1 MEEVYPVTD
10 VYFLSLTA
18 VWVPPAVSVRKY
30 IPVTECIFPNE
41 LVENLPRSQQSKFN
55 LLEKLSNEKNWSDL
69 FVQRQVGLHLLWL
82 DVKCVEGRKEE
93 KGEEIKG
100 KAIRPFGV
108 EEKSEV
114 LEEVRKV

>member
-1 MEEVYPVTD
+1 M
-10 VYFLSLTA
+10 
-18 VWVPPAVSVRKY
+18 
-30 IPVTECIFPNE
+30 
-41 LVENLPRSQQSKFN
+41 
-55 LLEKLSNEKNWSDL
+55 
-69 FVQRQVGLHLLWL
+69 
-82 DVKCVEGRKEE
+82 KCVEGRKEE